1 MEDMEKRIREMFQ
14 REKDKKLENYRQL
27 NRYAVKGGTLF
38 TGSSLMELFPVC
50 EYCMD
55 AGIRGPVYN
64 RGIGGYVTDE
74 FLKALDVMLLDL
86 EPSRVFINIGTND
99 ISAQP
104 GGEPWQVHL
113 EKNYRAILSA
123 LKEKLP
129 EATVYMMAYYPVNPD
144 TPGGKQNPGLVVR
157 TNAALEE
164 ANRMVALLA
173 REFGYHYIDVNDGLK
188 DEQGRL
194 LAEHTQD
201 GMHFDAEAYRSVFE
215 RLLPYLA

>member
-55 AGIRGPVYN
+55 AGIKGPVYN

-104 GGEPWQVHL
+104 GGEPWQMHL
-113 EKNYRAILSA
+113 EKNSLNFRMY
-123 LKEKLP
+123 
-129 EATVYMMAYYPVNPD
+129 
-144 TPGGKQNPGLVVR
+144 
-157 TNAALEE
+157 
-164 ANRMVALLA
+164 NR
-173 REFGYHYIDVNDGLK
+173 H
-188 DEQGRL
+188 
-194 LAEHTQD
+194 
-201 GMHFDAEAYRSVFE
+201 
-215 RLLPYLA
+215 